1 MAGLSEL
8 GQVLHEEHFRI
19 LVAICGLENRISGVA
34 ADRPLDATES
44 DDRTLLQ
51 GLMLSL
57 EQLIAHHAFEEK
69 TVFPLIRS
77 GGEGDLASLLHQEH
91 GSIEPKATQLRQLA
105 EMLVGRCADAAQWS
119 AFRRAGTDLIAELM
133 QHLEKEELTV
143 VQRLPAFLDAQT
155 DHQLA
160 VEHRKEEE
168 RARTALSAAAAGTAQ
183 QRVRHQPCR
192 PATASTATAARAAA
206 RRRCTAPAHRGV

>member
-19 LVAICGLENRISGVA
+19 LVAICGLENRISGGA
-34 ADRPLDATES
+34 AQRPLDATES

-57 EQLIAHHAFEEK
+57 EQLIVHHAFEEN

-77 GGEGDLASLLHQEH
+77 GGEGELATLLHQEH
-91 GSIEPKATQLRQLA
+91 GSIEPKARRLRQLA
-105 EMLVGRCADAAQWS
+105 EALVGRSADAAQWS
-119 AFRRAGTDLIAELM
+119 DFRTAAADLIAELM
-133 QHLEKEELTV
+133 RHLEKEELTV
-143 VQRLPAFLDAQT
+143 VQRLSTFLDAET

-160 VEHRKEEE
+160 VEHLKEEE
-168 RARTALSAAAAGTAQ
+168 EARAALAVTADGIQ
-183 QRVRHQPCR
+183 RRVRHQPCR
-192 PATASTATAARAAA
+192 PAAVNAAGAARAAA
-206 RRRCTAPAHRGV
+206 RRRCTAPAQRGV